1 MNRYILIA
9 AIVSILSIVLAWQHI
24 TILELSENLA
34 VSNHSNS
41 LKQATITGLHA
52 QKALLKK
59 SQQKLATDL
68 QQNRA
73 TVIKQIK
80 QLRELEYE
88 NQDYRDWARQ
98 FIPNAV
104 VGLQQ
109 RPTITGSEH
118 YRQYLRNRD
127 PLPTQPNKTGH
138 Q

>member
-9 AIVSILSIVLAWQHI
+9 AIVSILSMFLAWQHS

-34 VSNHSNS
+34 VSNQNIS
-41 LKQATITGLHA
+41 LKQATITGLYA
-52 QKALLKK
+52 QKNLLKK
-59 SQQKLATDL
+59 SQRELATDL
-68 QQNRA
+68 QKNKA
-73 TVIKQIK
+73 TVLKQIK
-80 QLRELEYE
+80 QLRELENE

-98 FIPNAV
+98 FIPNTIV
-104 VGLQQ
+104 SLQQ

-127 PLPTQPNKTGH
+127 PLPTQPNKAGH